1 MSERSDADR
10 CAFASLERDEPLLGT
25 ASRVRR
31 WLILEQ
37 PGPWGREALVESR
50 LETEIGHTLRS
61 LGRRLGVR
69 VLLVRRPGWRKPGA
83 TQRVYL
89 AHTGRRDRWIEQLDV
104 EHPRQL
110 LEIDVTR
117 ILSDEA
123 PGLGRP
129 GPAAVHLVCT
139 NGRHDPCCAD
149 LGRPV
154 ARALDDAGTP
164 EVWEST
170 HLGGDRF
177 AANVACLPSGVYY
190 GRVDPETAAAVLD
203 DHARGLIRLEHY
215 RGRSCFPPLVQTAEI
230 FARRELDERRIEGLR
245 VVATDPGDGELTV
258 RFEDLEGRTVRA
270 VVARER
276 AERAVLTCHAD
287 GHGRPWR
294 YLLRDLEVG

>member
-1 MSERSDADR
+1 VPDRNADR
-10 CAFASLERDEPLLGT
+10 CAFVSREREEPLYGT

-31 WLILEQ
+31 WLMLEQ

-61 LGRRLGVR
+61 IGRRLGVR
-69 VLLVRRPGWRKPGA
+69 VLLVRRPGWRKPGE
-83 TQRVYL
+83 TQRVYI
-89 AHTGRRDRWIEQLDV
+89 AHSGRRHRWIEQLDV
-104 EHPRQL
+104 EHPRQI
-110 LEIDVTR
+110 LELDMARV
-117 ILSDEA
+117 LADEA
-123 PGLGRP
+123 PGLGDP
-129 GPAAVHLVCT
+129 GPESVHLVCT

-177 AANVACLPSGVYY
+177 AANVACLPTGVYF
-190 GRVDPETAAAVLD
+190 GRVEPESAAGILADLS
-203 DHARGLIRLEHY
+203 RGLIDLEHY

-230 FARRELDERRIEGLR
+230 FARRELDERRLDGLR
-245 VVATDPGDGELTV
+245 VVASEPADGELSV
-258 RFEDLEGRTVRA
+258 RFETADGRTVRA

-276 AERAVLTCHAD
+276 AESPAVLTCHAD
-287 GHGRPWR
+287 GRGRPWR
-294 YLLRDLEVG
+294 YLLRSLVVD